1 MVRASHGP
9 SNEVCVADRTL
20 GTAESGTSV
29 ASSSDGVL
37 FIDRRF
43 DRRFRVYDISDFG
56 ETIKTYKR
64 SEHDDVLDE
73 LVLAGRGAAP
83 YNS

>member
-9 SNEVCVADRTL
+9 SNKVCCRSY
-20 GTAESGTSV
+20 SGYSRIGYV
-29 ASSSDGVL
+29 CRVVVDGVL

-83 YNS
+83 YSS